1 MLSMSLHKVVFITTM
16 SMLLFCGC
24 SSLNVRK
31 SNFQV
36 TYIKSKGRL
45 STEPHFMIKL
55 KGDSV
60 HYNGIANMLVLGER
74 NFTISK
80 AELEKIK
87 EAFEQSD
94 FSDFDKLYQ
103 GNIRDLPMTSMT
115 YNNYEV
121 RFQDKQAPE
130 KLKRLEHLLEDL
142 ITTHIEE

>member
-1 MLSMSLHKVVFITTM
+1 MSLHKVVFIITI
-16 SMLLFCGC
+16 SMLLLYGC
-24 SSLNVRK
+24 SSLKVKK

-36 TYIKSKGRL
+36 TYVKSKGRL
-45 STEPHFMIKL
+45 LTEPHFIIKL

-80 AELEKIK
+80 VELEKIK

-121 RFQDKQAPE
+121 RFQDKHAPG
-130 KLKRLEHLLEDL
+130 KLKRLERLLEDL
-142 ITTHIEE
+142 ITRIEE